1 MANITAEE
9 KYARDV
15 TKQANHDTFGIHQQG
30 SLSGN
35 LSWME
40 LYNRKMILDILA
52 NANVDDW
59 FTADEKARLEG
70 KLIIKS

>member
-1 MANITAEE
+1 MAQTAEE

-15 TKQANHDTFGIHQQG
+15 TKQANRDTFGIHQQG

-35 LSWME
+35 LSWYE

-52 NANVDDW
+52 HADVDTW

>member
-1 MANITAEE
+1 MAQTAEE

-15 TKQANHDTFGIHQQG
+15 TKQANRDTFGIHQQG

-40 LYNRKMILDILA
+40 LFNRKMIIDILA
-52 NANVDDW
+52 HTDVDVW
-59 FTADEKARLEG
+59 LTAAEKAELQG

>member
-1 MANITAEE
+1 MAQTAEE

-15 TKQANHDTFGIHQQG
+15 TKQANRDTFGIHQQG

-35 LSWME
+35 LSWYE

-52 NANVDDW
+52 HPDVDTW
-59 FTADEKARLEG
+59 FTAAEKARLEG